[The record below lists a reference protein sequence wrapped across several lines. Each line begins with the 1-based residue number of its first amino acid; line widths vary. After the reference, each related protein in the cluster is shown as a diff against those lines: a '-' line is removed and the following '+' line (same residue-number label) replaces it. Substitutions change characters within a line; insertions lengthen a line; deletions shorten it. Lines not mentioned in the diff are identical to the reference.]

1 MMKGECIMKK
11 INTLIFPL
19 SFSLLL
25 IGCSNKQL
33 NGNWRLSDND
43 NNCPIS
49 YQFIEKIEVNSETK
63 KKKTIWLIKMYTQKV
78 SDKYKNLGTYNWLD
92 NEWIN
97 IDYGNNFT
105 QKQKMV
111 QDKDKLTAYFP
122 GVDKVCTYKR

>member
-11 INTLIFPL
+11 IKTLIFPL

-33 NGNWRLSDND
+33 NGNWRLANNDND
-43 NNCPIS
+43 CPIS
-49 YQFIEKIEVNSETK
+49 YQFIEKIEVNPETK
-63 KKKTIWLIKMYTQKV
+63 KKKTMLLIEMYTQEI
-78 SDKYKNLGTYNWLD
+78 SDEYKNSGTYNHLD

-97 IDYGNNFT
+97 IDYGNDFT

-122 GVDKVCTYKR
+122 GADKVCTYKR